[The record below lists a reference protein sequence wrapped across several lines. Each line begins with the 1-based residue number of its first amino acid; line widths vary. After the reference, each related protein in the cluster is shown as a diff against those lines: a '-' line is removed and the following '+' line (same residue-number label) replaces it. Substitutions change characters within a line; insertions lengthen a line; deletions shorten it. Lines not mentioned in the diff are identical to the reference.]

1 MAGQVGLAS
10 SNSSAAGLT
19 PRRAR
24 RDGGVRALPLPQVRG
39 AKLGSREYSP
49 GRGILRGPSL
59 YYAPYRRKEAWVEEN
74 HRRKAKPG
82 PVLGLAGVTT
92 LAGVMLFALAI
103 HRVSHSVW
111 SKATI
116 AFLMGVVALIIAGR
130 LYAAWLS
137 LRQGGG
143 DRGPDS

>member
-1 MAGQVGLAS
+1 
-10 SNSSAAGLT
+10 
-19 PRRAR
+19 
-24 RDGGVRALPLPQVRG
+24 
-39 AKLGSREYSP
+39 
-49 GRGILRGPSL
+49 
-59 YYAPYRRKEAWVEEN
+59 VEEN
-74 HRRKAKPG
+74 HRRKVKPG

-92 LAGVMLFALAI
+92 LTGAMLFALAI

-111 SKATI
+111 IKATI

-143 DRGPDS
+143 DRGPDP

>member
-1 MAGQVGLAS
+1 
-10 SNSSAAGLT
+10 
-19 PRRAR
+19 
-24 RDGGVRALPLPQVRG
+24 VRVV
-39 AKLGSREYSP
+39 KLGSREYSS
-49 GRGILRGPSL
+49 GRGILRGPGL
-59 YYAPYRRKEAWVEEN
+59 YNAPYRRKEAWVEEN

-143 DRGPDS
+143 DRGPNS